1 MKLIGLAAAPI
12 IALTW
17 IHAMPFTDAFVASGI
32 GIGIRSHPLPIAR
45 HQLQLHL
52 SLADLFF
59 TQRRN
64 AEAADSTHAKI
75 ETFVK
80 STLK

>member
-1 MKLIGLAAAPI
+1 ML
-12 IALTW
+12 
-17 IHAMPFTDAFVASGI
+17 FTDAFVASGI
-32 GIGIRSHPLPIAR
+32 IISVRSRSLPIAR

-59 TQRRN
+59 TQKRN
-64 AEAADSTHAKI
+64 AEAADNTHAKI